1 MRLRETRGYL
11 QFAIDVADK
20 QIPQPSGER
29 PTARLAEKALY
40 VAQLWS
46 KLQRKVKNWG
56 GVLVLFSKPYQVL
69 PTSNMASGKNLFS
82 ICKLQLNVLCSF
94 AGRSLYEFLDRVV
107 AAPDKLI
114 HPYLIDIELCLKDM
128 KYHFLSLSDFW
139 ARGTGS
145 DPATFA
151 SWLQYV
157 LFSPS

>member
-11 QFAIDVADK
+11 QFAIDIAEK
-20 QIPQPSGER
+20 QIPQPSEER

-82 ICKLQLNVLCSF
+82 ICKLQIK
-94 AGRSLYEFLDRVV
+94 R
-107 AAPDKLI
+107 
-114 HPYLIDIELCLKDM
+114 
-128 KYHFLSLSDFW
+128 
-139 ARGTGS
+139 T
-145 DPATFA
+145 
-151 SWLQYV
+151 
-157 LFSPS
+157 LFICRQVSVRIP